1 MQLGIQSFVIWQK
14 EGTKQVRG
22 TLYFSKSLRHIS
34 VSVTL
39 LISLAEYVFFFISVR
54 VLKEQTTPRASWI
67 LKDFFPSLGQRT
79 SGQEWE
85 KKKKIPFCIQI
96 QEAS

>member
-14 EGTKQVRG
+14 EGTKQAQG

-39 LISLAEYVFFFISVR
+39 LISLAECVYFFISVR
-54 VLKEQTTPRASWI
+54 VLVLKEQTTPRATWI
-67 LKDFFPSLGQRT
+67 LKDFFFPLLARSPL
-79 SGQEWE
+79 
-85 KKKKIPFCIQI
+85 
-96 QEAS
+96 A